1 MLIRP
6 TAPQATFVAARVAAW
21 IEIKEELEKFIEEYV
36 AARVAAWIEIKEELE
51 KFIEEYVAARVAAWI
66 EIPVGVIT
74 APCAVSRRPCGG
86 VD

>member
-36 AARVAAWIEIKEELE
+36 AARVAAWIEMINWRPNRRPFE
-51 KFIEEYVAARVAAWI
+51 VAARVAAWI
-66 EIPVGVIT
+66 EIAWG
-74 APCAVSRRPCGG
+74 
-86 VD
+86 DWMLYE